1 MNIEQHNARI
11 ARIALIANAVRKV
24 QRNNMTSEAMPIECY
39 SAADFDDV
47 IECVQFTN
55 DISEEE

>member
-11 ARIALIANAVRKV
+11 AIIANAARNV

-47 IECVQFTN
+47 IECVRFTN
-55 DISEEE
+55 DTSEEV

>member
-1 MNIEQHNARI
+1 MNIEQHN

-24 QRNNMTSEAMPIECY
+24 QCNNMTSEAMPIECY

-55 DISEEE
+55 DISEEG

>member
-11 ARIALIANAVRKV
+11 ATIANAVRKV

-39 SAADFDDV
+39 SATDFSDV
-47 IECVQFTN
+47 IECVSFTN
-55 DISEEE
+55 DASEEE

>member
-11 ARIALIANAVRKV
+11 AIIANVVRKV
-24 QRNNMTSEAMPIECY
+24 QRNNVASEAMPIECY

-47 IECVQFTN
+47 IECVRFTN
-55 DISEEE
+55 DASEEI

>member
-11 ARIALIANAVRKV
+11 AIIANAVRNV
-24 QRNNMTSEAMPIECY
+24 QRNNRTSEAMPIECY

-47 IECVQFTN
+47 IECVRFTN
-55 DISEEE
+55 DASEEI

>member
-1 MNIEQHNARI
+1 MNIEQHN

-24 QRNNMTSEAMPIECY
+24 QRNNVASEAMPIECY

-47 IECVQFTN
+47 IECVSFTN
-55 DISEEE
+55 DISEGE

>member
-11 ARIALIANAVRKV
+11 AIIANAARNV
-24 QRNNMTSEAMPIECY
+24 QRNNIASEAMPIECY

-47 IECVQFTN
+47 IECVRFTN
-55 DISEEE
+55 DASEEI

>member
-11 ARIALIANAVRKV
+11 AIIANAARNA

-47 IECVQFTN
+47 IECVRFTN
-55 DISEEE
+55 DASEEI

>member
-11 ARIALIANAVRKV
+11 ATIANAVRKV

-55 DISEEE
+55 DASEEI

>member
-11 ARIALIANAVRKV
+11 ATIANAVRKV
-24 QRNNMTSEAMPIECY
+24 MPIECY
-39 SAADFDDV
+39 NAADFDDV

-55 DISEEE
+55 DASEEI

>member
-1 MNIEQHNARI
+1 MNIEQHN

-24 QRNNMTSEAMPIECY
+24 QRNNMASEAMPIECY

-55 DISEEE
+55 DISEEG

>member
-11 ARIALIANAVRKV
+11 AIIANAVRKV
-24 QRNNMTSEAMPIECY
+24 QRNNMDSEVMPIECY

-47 IECVQFTN
+47 IEGVSFTN
-55 DISEEE
+55 DISEGE

>member
-1 MNIEQHNARI
+1 MNIEQHN

-24 QRNNMTSEAMPIECY
+24 QHNNMTSEAMPIECY

-55 DISEEE
+55 DISEEG

>member
-1 MNIEQHNARI
+1 MNIEQHN

-24 QRNNMTSEAMPIECY
+24 QRNNIVNEATAPIECY
-39 SAADFDDV
+39 NAADFDDV

-55 DISEEE
+55 DASEEI